1 MASTSTSG
9 STGSNL
15 NPLYDPATDNL
26 PIAADVQSMLN
37 QPLVDPAGFDPA
49 DEAFIRDV
57 VAKFES
63 GEIQPYGP
71 SSLLNMA
78 VYDALDDAKKGKADQ
93 NALILLGRLRDIV
106 ALWKANPA
114 PTFQL
119 KNQIHSIRLTK
130 ERLEGELGDVF
141 RV

>member
-9 STGSNL
+9 NI

-26 PIAADVQSMLN
+26 PIAADVQTMLN
-37 QPLVDPAGFDPA
+37 QPLVDPAGFDAA

-63 GEIQPYGP
+63 GEIQPHGP
-71 SSLLNMA
+71 SSLLNTA

-106 ALWKANPA
+106 ALWKANPS

-119 KNQIHSIRLTK
+119 KNQIGSIRLTK

-141 RV
+141 KV